1 MLVLHEALWMDDTL
15 HHTLVNSNQL
25 LHYGVR
31 VQDNPMSESP
41 LSIITEDG
49 DFSMELLMEGNI
61 IFDNTHTTS
70 DKKLREYPHI
80 NLRYPHPW
88 DPMKVSFSKCSQ

>member
-61 IFDNTHTTS
+61 IFDNTHTQLMITRY
-70 DKKLREYPHI
+70 DNAHI
-80 NLRYPHPW
+80 LISAHHILGI
-88 DPMKVSFSKCSQ
+88 Q